1 MYFTKIRIRLP
12 ITEEINLS
20 RNLYISVFT
29 GLQIRNF
36 SIEKKQKKATH
47 FREAFHWLTK
57 PRYFLRK
64 YQNNTTDAII
74 FKQLTNILVFF
85 KVSQCFFS
93 FLLFSY

>member
-36 SIEKKQKKATH
+36 SIEKKQKKSNPFQGSFPLVNKTTVL
-47 FREAFHWLTK
+47 FTK
-57 PRYFLRK
+57 VP
-64 YQNNTTDAII
+64 
-74 FKQLTNILVFF
+74 KQHN
-85 KVSQCFFS
+85 
-93 FLLFSY
+93 